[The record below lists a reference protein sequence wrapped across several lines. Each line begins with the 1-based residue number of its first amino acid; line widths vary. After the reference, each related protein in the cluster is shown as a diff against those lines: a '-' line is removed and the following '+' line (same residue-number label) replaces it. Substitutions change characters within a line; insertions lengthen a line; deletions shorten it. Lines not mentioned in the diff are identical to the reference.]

1 MEIVRAVWQRVDDLG
16 VADQAALKR
25 EIFDAVQRLKDR
37 IERKLRMATPVTPVP
52 EPLLFVVSPKERRS
66 TQPLFEIFETPP
78 RFPEPKVRV
87 YAKDLASHALKHVP
101 KLSGCQS
108 IEDVRK
114 YLITNLRFN
123 SEATRRRNA
132 NYLIS
137 RFFPG
142 EVVHHDVPTFA
153 AAAEGKQALGEA
165 LFYLTGRTE
174 KIVSLVAEEVVFP
187 SLTEGGVSRTRIRDY
202 VQARLPNSKSASEV
216 GSAIVATYQTYG
228 IGSASGTRLNVVL
241 REGSLASFAYVL
253 HLEFP
258 EPGMH
263 AFERMFDGPMHKWL
277 LWDQQWMVRQLYRL
291 REAGLLSKV
300 SEIDRLRQF
309 TTKYTLADAVQ
320 RIVALAQES
329 PRMKLSGHEIN
340 SQLRQKLEMPTG
352 RHLYVVLGT
361 YRAPGAVR
369 EGRFP

>member
-1 MEIVRAVWQRVDDLG
+1 LARTNRPRRPPASSNAGPSVESVIATVRAVWQTVETSSD
-16 VADQAALKR
+16 VNQAELKR
-25 EIFDAVQRLKDR
+25 SISDTVNRLKSR
-37 IERKLRMATPVTPVP
+37 IDAMLGNGRVVVHPPVR
-52 EPLLFVVSPKERRS
+52 LLFDGPFEETTRR
-66 TQPLFEIFETPP
+66 LLDVEAPP
-78 RFPEPKVRV
+78 RFPEPTLRV
-87 YAKDLASHALKHVP
+87 YAKDLAGHALKHVP

-108 IEDVRK
+108 IEEVRK
-114 YLITNLRFN
+114 DLITNLRFN

-142 EVVHHDVPTFA
+142 ECVHRDVPAFA

-216 GSAIVATYQTYG
+216 GSAIVGTYQTYG
-228 IGSASGTRLNVVL
+228 IGSASRTRLNVVL
-241 REGSLASFAYVL
+241 REGCLASFAYIL

-263 AFERMFDGPMHKWL
+263 AFDKMFDGPMHRWL
-277 LWDQQWMVRQLYRL
+277 LWDQHWMIQQLYRL
-291 REAGLLSKV
+291 RELGLLSKV

-309 TTKYTLADAVQ
+309 TTKYTLADVMQ
-320 RIVALAQES
+320 RIAVLAQES
-329 PRMKLSGHEIN
+329 
-340 SQLRQKLEMPTG
+340 
-352 RHLYVVLGT
+352 
-361 YRAPGAVR
+361 GA
-369 EGRFP
+369 

>member
-1 MEIVRAVWQRVDDLG
+1 VEVVRAVWQWVEDSRG
-16 VADQAALKR
+16 EDQAALKR
-25 EIFDAVQRLKDR
+25 EISDAVQRLRDR
-37 IERKLRMATPVTPVP
+37 IERKLRMATAVTPVP

-66 TQPLFEIFETPP
+66 TQPLFETFELPP

-87 YAKDLASHALKHVP
+87 YAKDLADQALKHIP

-108 IEDVRK
+108 IEDIRT
-114 YLITNLRFN
+114 YLTDNLRFN
-123 SEATRRRNA
+123 SQATRRRNA

-142 EVVHHDVPTFA
+142 EVVRHDVTAFA

-202 VQARLPNSKSASEV
+202 VQARFPNSKSASEV
-216 GSAIVATYQTYG
+216 GSAIVGTYQTYG
-228 IGSASGTRLNVVL
+228 IGSASRTRLNVVL
-241 REGSLASFAYVL
+241 REGCLASFAYIL

-263 AFERMFDGPMHKWL
+263 AFDKMFDGPMHRWL
-277 LWDQQWMVRQLYRL
+277 LWDQQWMVQQLYRL
-291 REAGLLSKV
+291 REVGLLSKV

-309 TTKYTLADAVQ
+309 TTKYTLADVMQ
-320 RIVALAQES
+320 RITTLAQEWA
-329 PRMKLSGHEIN
+329 E
-340 SQLRQKLEMPTG
+340 
-352 RHLYVVLGT
+352 
-361 YRAPGAVR
+361 
-369 EGRFP
+369 